1 MRLSISVDPK
11 LLEKATR
18 VSGAHTKREAIE
30 RALRTLIDAHRREQ
44 AIRHAG
50 TIPLTIDRATLR
62 KLRRQE

>member
-1 MRLSISVDPK
+1 MRLSISVDPE

-30 RALRTLIDAHRREQ
+30 RALHTLIEAHRRGQ

-62 KLRRQE
+62 KLRQQE